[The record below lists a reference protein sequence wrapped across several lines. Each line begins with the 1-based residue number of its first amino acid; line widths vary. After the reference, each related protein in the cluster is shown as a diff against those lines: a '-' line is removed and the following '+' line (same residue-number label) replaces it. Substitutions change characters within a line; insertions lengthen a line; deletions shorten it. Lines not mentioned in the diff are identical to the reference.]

1 MSLTPEQEKAV
12 YTENNNIIVSAGAG
26 SGKTKVLTERVLRKL
41 NDGVSID
48 NLLILTFTNNAA
60 AEMAKRIRDNIKGK
74 PGLREELN
82 KLDSSYITTFDSF
95 ALSLVKKYHNLV
107 N

>member
-60 AEMAKRIRDNIKGK
+60 AEMKTRIKSKI
-74 PGLREELN
+74 LN
-82 KLDSSYITTFDSF
+82 HQEIINEY
-95 ALSLVKKYHNLV
+95 NLV
-107 N
+107 SV